1 MLLPFG
7 LGSMVGRFFKK
18 QGWLSRDMLLSMHLP
33 AISIGFGLGA
43 TVVVIPQLTQ
53 DLGEGMVAAMMVF
66 ILQQL
71 GTAVA
76 PLPTGYLIDR
86 IGRRKMLLAG
96 PILIALSSLLIV
108 RVIVQDG
115 SFMEILLYRFF
126 GGIGEQMWM
135 LSRLTVIADTSGAQ
149 QRGKQIT
156 SMFGVQQ
163 VGNLTGPV
171 VGGIASVTI
180 GLWLPFAIHAA
191 IVILGVLPS
200 FFIIKETMTKTAPS
214 GPSAGAVG
222 GAPGGGERRGLSW
235 ADLRVPPIPQVFAAQ
250 FLANV
255 TRGGIF
261 GGGVIVVYA
270 SYGFG
275 LSELEIGGLRSAMSF
290 VGIPVTFGAG
300 YVMDRFG
307 RKFTIVPGL
316 LLSGLAMVFLALT
329 DALAVPVSIFV
340 VGFIAV
346 HFAVSLISGN
356 MQTLGTDVAP
366 AHARGSFFGVSRQ
379 IAQTGSLSSPV
390 SFTFLVSAFSYTVAF
405 SFLSFAAIAAAMV
418 VFFGIPETLKK
429 EPTPE
434 AVPGPA
440 PSGVGPS
447 GSS

>member
-1 MLLPFG
+1 MTAPA
-7 LGSMVGRFFKK
+7 SPAPKQ
-18 QGWLSRDMLLSMHLP
+18 QGWLNKEMLLSMHLP

-43 TVVVIPQLTQ
+43 TVVVIPKLTQ
-53 DLGEGMVAAMMVF
+53 DLGEGMIAAMMVF

-76 PLPTGYLIDR
+76 PMPTGYLIDR

-96 PILIALSSLLIV
+96 PILIAISSLLIV

-115 SFMEILLYRFF
+115 SLMEILLYRFF
-126 GGIGEQMWM
+126 GGVGEQMWM

-163 VGNLTGPV
+163 VGNLTGPI
-171 VGGIASVTI
+171 VGGAASVAI
-180 GLWLPFAIHAA
+180 GLWVPFAIHAV
-191 IVILGVLPS
+191 IVILGVIPS
-200 FFIIKETMTKTAPS
+200 FFIVKETMEGSGAPKL
-214 GPSAGAVG
+214 GGGAGSAGEG
-222 GAPGGGERRGLSW
+222 GRRGLSW
-235 ADLRVPPIPQVFAAQ
+235 DDLRQPPIPQVFAAQ

-270 SYGFG
+270 SFGFG

-290 VGIPVTFGAG
+290 IGIPVTFGAG
-300 YVMDRFG
+300 YIMDRYG

-316 LLSGLAMVFLALT
+316 LLSSLAMGFLAYT
-329 DALAVPVSIFV
+329 DAFNVSVSVFI

-366 AHARGSFFGVSRQ
+366 AHARGAFFGVSRQ

-390 SFTFLVSAFSYTVAF
+390 SFAFLVSAFSYAAAF
-405 SFLSFAAIAAAMV
+405 SFLSVAALASALV

-429 EPTPE
+429 EPKPEATPE
-434 AVPGPA
+434 PA
-440 PSGVGPS
+440 PATAGDGKPKA
-447 GSS
+447 

>member
-1 MLLPFG
+1 MTTPANPAP
-7 LGSMVGRFFKK
+7 KK
-18 QGWLSRDMLLSMHLP
+18 ERWINRDMLLSMHLP

-43 TVVVIPQLTQ
+43 TVVVIPQLTE

-76 PLPTGYLIDR
+76 PLPTGFLIDK

-96 PILIALSSLLIV
+96 PILIAISSLLIV

-126 GGIGEQMWM
+126 GGVGEQMWM

-171 VGGIASVTI
+171 IGGAASVAI
-180 GLWLPFAIHAA
+180 GLWVPFAIHAV
-191 IVILGVLPS
+191 IVIIGVLPS
-200 FFIIKETMTKTAPS
+200 FFIVKETMTKPAPAAS
-214 GPSAGAVG
+214 GSGSGTVV
-222 GAPGGGERRGLSW
+222 RRGLSR
-235 ADLRVPPIPQVFAAQ
+235 ADLMAPPIPQVFLAQ

-270 SYGFG
+270 FYGFG

-290 VGIPVTFGAG
+290 IGIPVTFGAG
-300 YVMDRFG
+300 YVMDRYG

-316 LLSGLAMVFLALT
+316 TLSGLAMVFLAYT
-329 DALAVPVSIFV
+329 DAFNVSTSVFI
-340 VGFIAV
+340 VGFILV

-366 AHARGSFFGVSRQ
+366 AHARGAFFGVSRQ

-390 SFTFLVSAFSYTVAF
+390 SFAFLVSFFSYTVAF
-405 SFLSFAAIAAAMV
+405 SFLGAAALAAAAV
-418 VFFGIPETLKK
+418 VYFGIPETLKK
-429 EPTPE
+429 ESKPEPEPE
-434 AVPGPA
+434 ADATPTTGGGSA
-440 PSGVGPS
+440 P
-447 GSS
+447 

>member
-1 MLLPFG
+1 MTTPA
-7 LGSMVGRFFKK
+7 SPTPNK
-18 QGWLSRDMLLSMHLP
+18 QGWINRDMLLSMHLP

-43 TVVVIPQLTQ
+43 TVVVIPKLTQ
-53 DLGEGMVAAMMVF
+53 DLGEGMIAAMMVF

-76 PLPTGYLIDR
+76 PMPTGFLIDK

-96 PILIALSSLLIV
+96 PILIAISSLLIV

-126 GGIGEQMWM
+126 GGVGEQMWM

-171 VGGIASVTI
+171 IGGLASVTV
-180 GLWLPFAIHAA
+180 GLWLPFAIHAV

-200 FFIIKETMTKTAPS
+200 FFIVKETMANPAS
-214 GPSAGAVG
+214 S
-222 GAPGGGERRGLSW
+222 APGAAAGGGQRRGLSR
-235 ADLRVPPIPQVFAAQ
+235 ADLMVPPIPQVFLAQ

-270 SYGFG
+270 SFGYG

-290 VGIPVTFGAG
+290 IGIPVTFGAG
-300 YVMDRFG
+300 YVMDRYG

-316 LLSGLAMVFLALT
+316 ALSGLAMLFLAYT
-329 DALAVPVSIFV
+329 DAFAVPTSVFI

-390 SFTFLVSAFSYTVAF
+390 SFAFLVTAFSYTVAF
-405 SFLSFAAIAAAMV
+405 SFLGAAALAASAV

-429 EPTPE
+429 EPRPDAE
-434 AVPGPA
+434 VAPA
-440 PSGVGPS
+440 AAGGAGNPPIT
-447 GSS
+447 

>member
-1 MLLPFG
+1 MTTPAS
-7 LGSMVGRFFKK
+7 GSDEAPKK
-18 QGWLSRDMLLSMHLP
+18 KGWVDMQMLLSMHLP

-43 TVVVIPQLTQ
+43 TVVVIPKLTQ

-76 PLPTGYLIDR
+76 PIPTGYLIDR

-96 PILIALSSLLIV
+96 PILISISSMLIV
-108 RVIVQDG
+108 RVIVMDG

-135 LSRLTVIADTSGAQ
+135 LSRLTVIADTSSSQ

-163 VGNLTGPV
+163 VGNLTGPI
-171 VGGIASVTI
+171 VGGAASVAV
-180 GLWLPFAIHAA
+180 GLWLPFAIHAV
-191 IVILGVLPS
+191 IVLLGVLPS
-200 FFIIKETMTKTAPS
+200 FYIVKETLTKAAPATT
-214 GPSAGAVG
+214 GSAGSS
-222 GAPGGGERRGLSW
+222 GAAAAAPRRSLSM
-235 ADLRVPPIPQVFAAQ
+235 ADLKTPPIPQVFLAQ

-290 VGIPVTFGAG
+290 IGIPVVFGAG
-300 YVMDRFG
+300 YIMDRYG

-316 LLSGLAMVFLALT
+316 TLSGLAMAFLALT
-329 DALAVPVSIFV
+329 DSLNVSTSVFILA
-340 VGFIAV
+340 FIAI
-346 HFAVSLISGN
+346 HFCVSLISGN

-366 AHARGSFFGVSRQ
+366 AHARGAFFGVSRQ
-379 IAQTGSLSSPV
+379 IAQTGSLASPV
-390 SFTFLVSAFSYTVAF
+390 SFTFLVSVFSYTAAF
-405 SFLSFAAIAAAMV
+405 SFLSVTALLAAAV

-429 EPTPE
+429 EPKLETAPVPATAKPPE
-434 AVPGPA
+434 G
-440 PSGVGPS
+440 
-447 GSS
+447 